1 MVRVSK
7 PAPSRYL
14 QMLERELPGIRARI
28 GCNDLPLSAED
39 VLVGEYSFHTNGSA
53 RVNLAGADT
62 YLGSKSKAVSISK
75 SS

>member
-1 MVRVSK
+1 MALVSK
-7 PAPSRYL
+7 PAPSRHG
-14 QMLERELPGIRARI
+14 QMLERELPCIRARV

-53 RVNLAGADT
+53 RVNLAGAYTD
-62 YLGSKSKAVSISK
+62 LCSKSKAVSISK